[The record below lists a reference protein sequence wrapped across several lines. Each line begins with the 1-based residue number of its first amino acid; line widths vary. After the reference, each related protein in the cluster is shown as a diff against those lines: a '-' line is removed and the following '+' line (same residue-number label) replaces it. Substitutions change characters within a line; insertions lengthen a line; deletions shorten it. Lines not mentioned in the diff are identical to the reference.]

1 MTSLLCKCGCG
12 QPRHPKKDYATTNC
26 GRKTTR
32 GNPAW
37 QMTLPPK
44 KAKKPAEQTVDS
56 WWLRPGMED
65 RAVFQQHCESLIAK
79 PVYETRR

>member
-1 MTSLLCKCGCG
+1 MTSLLLCKCGCG

-56 WWLRPGMED
+56 
-65 RAVFQQHCESLIAK
+65 
-79 PVYETRR
+79 